1 MRVRRSLHR
10 LRVLSIPMV
19 FFLLYPLAGP
29 GTARAQEIGG
39 RLGIEI
45 LKPGID
51 ATKMFNGAAFLHY
64 TRDLGE
70 RYTLHVSLPLARFHK
85 DTAIFDDESELLLGN
100 PYVGAVR
107 SEEDSPLFF
116 RGGLRLPIASSERP
130 FAQLMGSYAD
140 LTRVGA
146 FGSRTFLLE
155 GAAGYGGV
163 LENGVE
169 YTGSAGPLVSI
180 PTGGDGDSELYL
192 GAAVSARYPLGESLL
207 SAVGFSGLYRM
218 GGGSSA
224 GDDLIMQGTAGLA
237 YDLGWIRPG
246 ISGRL
251 PLNRDWADA
260 VDGVLGLHL
269 SLPLP

>member
-1 MRVRRSLHR
+1 MRR
-10 LRVLSIPMV
+10 LRVLSVPIV
-19 FFLLYPLAGP
+19 FFLLHPLTGM
-29 GTARAQEIGG
+29 GTVQAQEIGG

-70 RYTLHVSLPLARFHK
+70 YYTLHVSLPFARFHK
-85 DTAIFDDESELLLGN
+85 DTAVFDDESELLLGN

-107 SEEDSPLFF
+107 SGEDSPLVF
-116 RGGLRLPIASSERP
+116 RGGLRLPVASSEKP
-130 FAQLMGSYAD
+130 FAQLMGRYAD

-155 GAAGYGGV
+155 GAAGYEGV

-169 YTGSAGPLVSI
+169 YAGSAGPLVSI
-180 PTGGDGDSELYL
+180 PTGGDGDSELFL
-192 GAAVSARYPLGESLL
+192 GAEVSARYPLGESLV
-207 SAVGFSGLYRM
+207 ATVGFSGLYRM
-218 GGGSSA
+218 GGGSSN
-224 GDDLIMQGTAGLA
+224 GDDLLMQGTAGLA

-269 SLPLP
+269 SFPLP